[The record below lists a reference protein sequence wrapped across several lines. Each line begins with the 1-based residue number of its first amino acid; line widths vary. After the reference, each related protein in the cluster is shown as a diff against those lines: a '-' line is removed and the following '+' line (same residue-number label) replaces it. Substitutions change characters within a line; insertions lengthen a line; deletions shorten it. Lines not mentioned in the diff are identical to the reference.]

1 MNRPMVGLLL
11 LITVSVL
18 LFSMMQQ
25 ETKVTASQVVKI
37 VREFDL
43 GERITIYESPNLLT
57 TEEIEALEKYAL
69 VEFFQDDLPKQLIDL
84 ANKQITFQQIFPYV
98 FDKLSDEEREAVRNY
113 AGELPFE
120 ERFPE
125 IYKLLN
131 EEQKQV
137 VKGQRDL
144 LAEQNLHPQQTGNLT
159 ELQIQSDQAQQVT
172 EFTAVK
178 TSELVASKTSLGL
191 IESSA
196 EGNVYIRGSIV
207 KIAGKIEMQ
216 KATPY
221 FYNVNITCCEMNSF
235 RALSAYETDAF
246 GNFVIKFAT
255 TSKFPLGDWTVTIST
270 IGDDNKIIKHFY
282 NFRLLAPP
290 E

>member
-25 ETKVTASQVVKI
+25 ETKVTATQVVKI

-43 GERITIYESPNLLT
+43 GERITLYESANLLT
-57 TEEIEALEKYAL
+57 AEEIKALEKYAL
-69 VEFFQDDLPKQLIDL
+69 VEFFQSNFPLDYQEKAQQQNELI
-84 ANKQITFQQIFPYV
+84 
-98 FDKLSDEEREAVRNY
+98 
-113 AGELPFE
+113 
-120 ERFPE
+120 
-125 IYKLLN
+125 
-131 EEQKQV
+131 
-137 VKGQRDL
+137 KGQRDL
-144 LAEQNLHPQQTGNLT
+144 LAEQNATVQQTGNLT
-159 ELQIQSDQAQQVT
+159 ELNIQTDQAQQVK
-172 EFTAVK
+172 EFTAVR

-191 IESSA
+191 IESTP

-216 KATPY
+216 RATPY
-221 FYNVNITCCEMNSF
+221 FYNVNITCCEMSSF

-255 TSKFPLGDWTVTIST
+255 TPQFPLGDWTVTIST